1 MRRAALDQA
10 HRVGSLFL
18 NPGGPGGSGFGM
30 PKSGKNIFEPE
41 VLDRFD
47 LIGFDPRGVAR
58 STPLRC
64 FATDEDA
71 NDVFGRMAPLPV
83 TAQEESST
91 IKAYKDYGKFC
102 GRFGGPLLDH
112 MSTEDVAQDLDM
124 LRAAVGDEKLT
135 YVGFSYGTMLGA
147 TYVNMFPK
155 KARAIILD
163 GNVDPQLRVNDG
175 VEYDKQRTD
184 GGFQYAFENF
194 LTRCD
199 QDPDCAFAGDARA
212 KFTALHNYLRNVGPI
227 TLPDGTV
234 ADEGAVIGT
243 ITGVLYSPE
252 DFGPLAELLQA
263 LYDASHPSAA
273 ARKAVTISTAEVKSL
288 MATAKLAKL
297 DIRPDSP
304 YSSDDSYLAVNCSD
318 KPFNNTIG
326 EVPAHRGQVGAADPG
341 LRPLPRVG

>member
-1 MRRAALDQA
+1 
-10 HRVGSLFL
+10 
-18 NPGGPGGSGFGM
+18 M

-64 FATDEDA
+64 FATQEDA
-71 NDVFGRMAPLPV
+71 DDVFGRMAALPV

-102 GRFGGPLLDH
+102 GRFAGPLLEH

-124 LRAAVGDEKLT
+124 LRGAVGDKKLT
-135 YVGFSYGTMLGA
+135 FVGFSYGTMLGA

-184 GGFQYAFENF
+184 GGFQYSFENF

-199 QDPDCAFAGDARA
+199 QDPDCAFAGNARA

-227 TLPDGTV
+227 TLARRHGGRRGRRDRHRHRR
-234 ADEGAVIGT
+234 AVQPG
-243 ITGVLYSPE
+243 
-252 DFGPLAELLQA
+252 
-263 LYDASHPSAA
+263 
-273 ARKAVTISTAEVKSL
+273 
-288 MATAKLAKL
+288 
-297 DIRPDSP
+297 
-304 YSSDDSYLAVNCSD
+304 
-318 KPFNNTIG
+318 
-326 EVPAHRGQVGAADPG
+326 G
-341 LRPLPRVG
+341 LRPAGRAPAGAVRREPSGGGVAQGRHHLDGRGEVADGGGEAGQARHPAGLAVQQR